1 MVKLGSKEYYVWPW
15 RVLVVLL
22 IFLPNQSL
30 HGDHIDSIQAKPFEI
45 FLKKKFEAGHIFQFV
60 SGLIT
65 KKCQPNQ
72 KVAKIATLVQKGRKK
87 SELFSIVCFFAF
99 LFLFLFLCLF
109 SLTHKKVFV

>member
-1 MVKLGSKEYYVWPW
+1 MLKLGSKEYYVWPW

-65 KKCQPNQ
+65 KNVNRTKKWP
-72 KVAKIATLVQKGRKK
+72 KSPPWSKKGEKK
-87 SELFSIVCFFAF
+87 ANFFQSSA
-99 LFLFLFLCLF
+99 
-109 SLTHKKVFV
+109 S